1 MLTVEETAKILGT
14 SIAAIKGDGSVQL
27 APKLCDEIVM
37 KMSDLPEIRRVILF
51 GSRAREDAW
60 SRSDIDLAI
69 DAPADSISL
78 WERVMEIGDSLET
91 LLPVDI
97 VFLKQAPPGLAERIR
112 AEGVVIYERN
122 ADPAKAQ

>member
-1 MLTVEETAKILGT
+1 M
-14 SIAAIKGDGSVQL
+14 QL

-37 KMSDLPEIRRVILF
+37 KMSALPEIRRVILF
-51 GSRAREDAW
+51 GSRAREDAR

-69 DAPADSISL
+69 DAPSDSISL

-97 VFLKQAPPGLAERIR
+97 VFLEQAPPGLAERIR
-112 AEGVVIYERN
+112 AEGVVIYDRDV
-122 ADPAKAQ
+122 DPAKAQ

>member
-1 MLTVEETAKILGT
+1 M
-14 SIAAIKGDGSVQL
+14 QL
-27 APKLCDEIVM
+27 APKLRDEIAK
-37 KMSDLPEIRRVILF
+37 KMSALPEIRRVILF
-51 GSRAREDAW
+51 GSRARGDAW

-78 WERVMEIGDSLET
+78 WERVMEIRDSLET

-97 VFLKQAPPGLAERIR
+97 IFLEQAPPGLAERIR
-112 AEGVVIYERN
+112 AEGVAIYERN